1 MPLRRLHLEEDSNT
15 SQPVKKK
22 KRKGFKRFIIIG
34 LLLLVLGFL
43 LSLWTHGGV
52 EHPVVK
58 YVLSNTGPTISQT
71 DGRTNIL
78 LLGNAGAKHDGAT
91 LTDSIIIASYHYDT
105 KKVTMFS
112 VPRDMWVDSISAK
125 VNTVYQNGLRQGN
138 GLAYSKQV
146 YSDLMGI
153 PMHYVLRLDFKGF
166 EQAID
171 AVGGI
176 AVTVPRTFDDYNY
189 PITGKE
195 KDLCGLQEK
204 EVELSAE
211 DALKYNLPI
220 GKQKVFM
227 NDAEQIATDEAMF
240 GCRFEHLHFDAGVV
254 ALNGEEALKF
264 VRSRKGTN
272 NEGSDFARSRRQQ
285 LVIQAF
291 REKALSLS
299 TLANPVKVTGLI
311 SALGNSFETDI
322 PLDQYPDF
330 YALSKNVEGTNS
342 IVLGDLGEGKTFLET
357 PPAAQYGGAYVLV
370 PPGGDFG
377 VLREFVK
384 QKLIES
390 VSSPS
395 PAALLSPSPS
405 SAGQKQN

>member
-1 MPLRRLHLEEDSNT
+1 MPLRKLHLDEDSHK
-15 SQPVKKK
+15 SASAKHPK
-22 KRKGFKRFIIIG
+22 KRGLKRYIIAAI
-34 LLLLVLGFL
+34 LLLIFGILF
-43 LSLWTHGGV
+43 SFWSYGGV

-78 LLGNAGAKHDGAT
+78 LLGNAGGKHDGAT
-91 LTDSIIIASYHYDT
+91 LTDSIIVASYHYDT

-112 VPRDMWVDSISAK
+112 IPRDMWVESISAK
-125 VNTVYQNGLRQGN
+125 VNTVYQNGARQGD
-138 GLAYSKQV
+138 GLSYSKQV
-146 YSDLMGI
+146 YSEMVGI
-153 PMHYVLRLDFKGF
+153 PMHYVLRIDFSGF

-176 AVTVPRTFDDYNY
+176 EVTVPRTFDDYNY
-189 PITGKE
+189 PIEGKE
-195 KDLCGLQEK
+195 KDLCGLHEK
-204 EVELSAE
+204 EVELSEE
-211 DALKYNLPI
+211 DAKKYNLPV

-240 GCRFEHLHFDAGVV
+240 GCRFEHLHFDSGVTK
-254 ALNGEEALKF
+254 LNGEEALKF

-330 YALSKNVEGTNS
+330 YALTKEIESTTS

-357 PPAAQYGGAYVLV
+357 PSPAQYGGAYVLV
-370 PPGGDFG
+370 PPNGDFN
-377 VLREFVK
+377 VLRQFVQ
-384 QKLIES
+384 QKLAES
-390 VSSPS
+390 VIASPS
-395 PAALLSPSPS
+395 ASLTPAPTTS
-405 SAGQKQN
+405 GQKRN

>member
-1 MPLRRLHLEEDSNT
+1 MPLRRLHLEEESNIP
-15 SQPVKKK
+15 QPVKKK
-22 KRKGFKRFIIIG
+22 KKKGFKRFIIIG
-34 LLLLVLGFL
+34 LLIVVLGFL

-91 LTDSIIIASYHYDT
+91 LTDSIIVASYHYDT

-112 VPRDMWVDSISAK
+112 IPRDMWVDSISAK
-125 VNTVYQNGLRQGN
+125 VNTVYQNGLKQGN

-153 PMHYVLRLDFKGF
+153 PMHYVLRLDFNGF

-171 AVGGI
+171 AVGGV
-176 AVTVPRTFDDYNY
+176 AVNIPRTFDDYNY

-211 DALKYNLPI
+211 DAQKYNLPV

-227 NDAEQIATDEAMF
+227 NEAEQIATDEAMF

-254 ALNGEEALKF
+254 TLNGEEALKF

-299 TLANPVKVTGLI
+299 TLANPVKITGLI

-322 PLDQYPDF
+322 PLDQYADF

-357 PPAAQYGGAYVLV
+357 PPAAQYGGAYVLI
-370 PPGGDFG
+370 PPGGNFE
-377 VLREFVK
+377 VLRQFVQ
-384 QKLIES
+384 QKLTES
-390 VSSPS
+390 VSASPS
-395 PAALLSPSPS
+395 ASLLPSPS
-405 SAGQKQN
+405 SAGQKRN